1 MSKTSSQVK
10 NRWNEKNYD
19 RITIMAK
26 KGKKEEWKQ
35 KAKDNGFSSLNSY
48 LIDCIDNIP
57 SIQAHKVCDYFL
69 CLYVNVTAV

>member
-26 KGKKEEWKQ
+26 KGKKEEW
-35 KAKDNGFSSLNSY
+35 NSY
-48 LIDCIDNIP
+48 KTSVSQWEINRYMIN
-57 SIQAHKVCDYFL
+57 Y
-69 CLYVNVTAV
+69 